1 MSGLRTLV
9 MTRKVLARDFFEKWS
24 NDYEYAYNRIEID
37 HKTINR
43 LMNELEYGVNFLGVT
58 GI

>member
-9 MTRKVLARDFFEKWS
+9 MTRKVLTKEFFEKWS

-37 HKTINR
+37 HKAINR
-43 LMNELEYGVNFLGVT
+43 LMN
-58 GI
+58 

>member
-24 NDYEYAYNRIEID
+24 RFHFEKKDSLRAWKNN
-37 HKTINR
+37 N
-43 LMNELEYGVNFLGVT
+43 LMKSVEE
-58 GI
+58 